1 MSLEP
6 ERVRQL
12 SAVVGGSMTL
22 FELLTAEGVDQSFIV
37 AEPAPDP
44 SSPA

>member
-12 SAVVGGSMTL
+12 SAVVGGSTTL
-22 FELLTAEGVDQSFIV
+22 IELLTAEEVDRSFIV